1 MAVKFIKSQNA
12 PAPIGPYSQAIEVN
26 GFIFTSG
33 QIALTPTADLVDGDI
48 VAQARQ
54 VFENLKEVLNAA
66 GSDLD
71 HVVKTTIY
79 LQNMSDFTKVNEV
92 YAGYFGRS
100 LPARST
106 IEVSRLPKDVL
117 VEVDCIA
124 VKK

>member
-33 QIALTPTADLVDGDI
+33 QIALTPGGEMIEGDI
-48 VAQARQ
+48 EAQARQ
-54 VFENLKEVLNAA
+54 IFNNLREVLIAA

-79 LQNMSDFTKVNEV
+79 LQNMSDFTRVNEV
-92 YAGYFGRS
+92 YAGYFGKA

-106 IEVSRLPKDVL
+106 VEVSRLPKDVL
-117 VEVDCIA
+117 LEVDCIA
-124 VKK
+124 VRK